1 MCDEELFGVSPYCS
15 ALNDDVVWLEFTV
28 SLPYEGPAS
37 PRRIEAIHPPS
48 FPQPEQQDGAEPS
61 PCHRAHPAP
70 FLFPVKRCP
79 LEAFPWNGTCTVSV
93 CRCISDKVVLGM
105 HWNVQS
111 NIAEVIKYVQS
122 LLLGLV

>member
-61 PCHRAHPAP
+61 PCHRSHPSSVLVPSEAMSPWSFPFEMAHV
-70 FLFPVKRCP
+70 L
-79 LEAFPWNGTCTVSV
+79 LVSV
-93 CRCISDKVVLGM
+93 SAFRIR
-105 HWNVQS
+105 
-111 NIAEVIKYVQS
+111 
-122 LLLGLV
+122 

>member
-48 FPQPEQQDGAEPS
+48 SPSQSSRMVQSPLPATASSQLRSCSQWSDVPLKLSPEM
-61 PCHRAHPAP
+61 AHV
-70 FLFPVKRCP
+70 L
-79 LEAFPWNGTCTVSV
+79 LVSV
-93 CRCISDKVVLGM
+93 SAFRIR
-105 HWNVQS
+105 
-111 NIAEVIKYVQS
+111 
-122 LLLGLV
+122 